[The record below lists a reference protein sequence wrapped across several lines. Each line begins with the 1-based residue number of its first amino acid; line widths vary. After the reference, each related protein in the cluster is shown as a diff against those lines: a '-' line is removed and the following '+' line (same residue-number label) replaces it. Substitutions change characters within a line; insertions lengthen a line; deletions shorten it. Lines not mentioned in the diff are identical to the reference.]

1 MLLRRAGLPGV
12 CLALT
17 LGLAA
22 GCRDPEPPPKAPSG
36 PPAAQPRTLP
46 LVPGSETELVLTAGE
61 THSYRID
68 LPPDHFAD
76 LVVDQRGADVEVQ
89 LTGPDG
95 RSFPK
100 VDSPNDKLGP
110 EPLPVLG
117 AAGALRLDISG
128 SSSGRYAVKVIAVR
142 PATLLDRARVEA
154 ERGFAAS
161 EGLRRKGDGESLRA
175 AAAGAEE
182 AAARFRALG
191 DQRRTADAL
200 YSLGRIRSN
209 WEPRAA
215 LQAFEEA
222 ASSFRILGER
232 AALGRTLNSMAP
244 IYLSLGDPRT
254 ARDRALEALAIAR
267 SIGHARV
274 EATALNN
281 LGRAYTALGH
291 TEKALSSYDRALP
304 LWRQLQLPK
313 EEGKTLSNRGSIF
326 SSLGESERALDDLE
340 SALELLEES
349 PEAANALSERAYV
362 LYRVGRAG
370 EAAADLEDALN
381 LHRQTGNRR
390 GEAAALSDLG
400 LVKQSLGRRE
410 EARKDFETA
419 VAAFQDLGDHPN
431 EATALVSLGRLH
443 TSSGNAGDAKA
454 AFTKALVSFE
464 ASGRREGEA
473 AARLGLAQVSRLQ
486 GDPQGALRG
495 AETALALIEELR
507 TEPGSHKLRSSLFA
521 SYQNAFAFAV
531 DTAME
536 LHGREPAAGYDG
548 RAFEISERARAR
560 SLLDAL
566 AEAGAGAKGV
576 DPALAAR
583 QAAAGERLAIAEQRR
598 QALVETGAPA
608 ARLEAAERELRQR
621 LGDVERIEAEIRR
634 ASGDRAA
641 ARPVTL
647 KEIQKELD
655 PENLLLAYSLGE
667 RRSFLWVV
675 GPRSLHSWTLPPRE
689 ELEAAAREAH
699 TRLATSNRLLGRAQT
714 DAALAKLSQLLLA
727 PAAGKLTGR
736 RLVVVPDGALHLLPF
751 AALPEPPPG
760 GGPLIARR
768 EVVTVPS
775 ASSLAAIRHEVARR
789 DPPPAMVA
797 VLADPVFTADDPRV
811 TGRPGGPAA
820 VATRGTTTR
829 AFDRLPD
836 SREEARVLL
845 ALAPPGE
852 RLSALDFAARRELVT
867 GGALARFRIVHFAT
881 HGVLDTEHPELSGVA
896 LSMVDERGQPR
907 DGFLRAYEIY
917 RLRLPADLVVLSGC
931 ETALGREVRGEGMVG
946 LTRAFF
952 HAGARRVLVSLW
964 PVEDRATAELMR
976 GFYEGLFARG
986 LPPAE
991 ALRRAQ
997 DDIRR
1002 RPDRQAPHYW
1012 AGFILQG
1019 DWR

>member
-1 MLLRRAGLPGV
+1 MLLRRFSLSGV

-22 GCRDPEPPPKAPSG
+22 GCRDPEPPSKAPSG
-36 PPAAQPRTLP
+36 PPAAPPRILP
-46 LVPGSETELVLTAGE
+46 LVAGSETESALIAGE

-76 LVVDQRGADVEVQ
+76 LVVDQRGADVELR

-95 RSFPK
+95 RSFAK
-100 VDSPNDKLGP
+100 VDSPNLIRGP

-117 AAGALRLDISG
+117 AAGPLRLEISG
-128 SSSGRYAVKVIAVR
+128 SPSGRYAVKVLAVR
-142 PATLLDRARVEA
+142 PATARDRALVKA
-154 ERGFAAS
+154 ERGFAEA
-161 EGLRRKGDGESLRA
+161 EGLRRQGDGESLRA

-182 AAARFRALG
+182 AALRFRALG
-191 DQRRTADAL
+191 ERRRMADAL
-200 YSLGRIRSN
+200 YSLGRTCGNR
-209 WEPRAA
+209 EPQTA
-215 LQAFEEA
+215 LRAFEEA
-222 ASSFRILGER
+222 AATFRALDDR
-232 AALGRTLNSMAP
+232 VALGRTLNSIAP
-244 IYLSLGDPRT
+244 LHLNLGDPRT
-254 ARDRALEALAIAR
+254 ARDLSLEAMAILR
-267 SIGHARV
+267 SSGNALV
-274 EATALNN
+274 GATALNN
-281 LGRAYTALGH
+281 LGRAYTALGQ
-291 TEKALSSYDRALP
+291 TEKALSSYDGALA
-304 LWRQLQLPK
+304 LWPPDHRLDK
-313 EEGKTLSNRGSIF
+313 GKTLSNRGALF
-326 SSLGESERALDDLE
+326 SFLGETERALDDLE
-340 SALELLEES
+340 DALELLKGRLES
-349 PEAANALSERAYV
+349 ADALGERGYLLFRTGKANEAIS
-362 LYRVGRAG
+362 
-370 EAAADLEDALN
+370 DLEDTLTLRRRA
-381 LHRQTGNRR
+381 GNRR

-400 LVKQSLGRRE
+400 MVRQSLGRRE
-410 EARKDFETA
+410 EARRDFEAA
-419 VAAFQDLGDHPN
+419 VKVFQDLGDHPN
-431 EATALVSLGRLH
+431 EATALVSLGRLYV
-443 TSSGNAGDAKA
+443 SSGDAAEAQTAFANAL
-454 AFTKALVSFE
+454 TSFQT
-464 ASGRREGEA
+464 SGRREGEA

-566 AEAGAGAKGV
+566 AEARAGAKGI
-576 DPALAAR
+576 DPALTAR
-583 QAAAGERLAIAEQRR
+583 QAAAEERLAVAEQRR
-598 QALVETGAPA
+598 EALVGTGAPA
-608 ARLEAAERELRQR
+608 ARLEAAERELRR
-621 LGDVERIEAEIRR
+621 KLGEVERIEAEIRR
-634 ASGDRAA
+634 ASGYQA

-655 PENLLLAYSLGE
+655 PETLLLAYSLGE
-667 RRSFLWVV
+667 RRGFLWVV
-675 GPRSLHSWTLPPRE
+675 GPRSLHSWTLPPRA
-689 ELEAAAREAH
+689 ELEAAARDVH
-699 TRLATSNRLLGRAQT
+699 TRLATGKLLGRAQEE
-714 DAALAKLSQLLLA
+714 AGLAKLSRLLLA
-727 PAAGKLTGR
+727 PAADRLTGR

-751 AALPEPPPG
+751 SALPEPVPG

-775 ASSLAAIRHEVARR
+775 ASSLAAIRREAARR
-789 DPPPAMVA
+789 EPPPAMVA

-820 VATRGTTTR
+820 VATRGTTAR
-829 AFDRLPD
+829 AFDRLPN
-836 SREEARVLL
+836 SREEARALL

-867 GGALARFRIVHFAT
+867 GGSLARFRIVHFAT

-896 LSMVDERGQPR
+896 LSMVDERGRPR

-976 GFYEGLFARG
+976 AFYEGLFARG

-991 ALRRAQ
+991 ALRQTQ
-997 DDIRR
+997 DDLRR

-1012 AGFILQG
+1012 AGFTLQG